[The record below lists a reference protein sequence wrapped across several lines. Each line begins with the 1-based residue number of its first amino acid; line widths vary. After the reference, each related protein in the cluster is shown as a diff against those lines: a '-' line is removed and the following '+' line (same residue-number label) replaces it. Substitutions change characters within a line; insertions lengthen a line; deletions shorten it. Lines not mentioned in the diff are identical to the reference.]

1 MPIIY
6 EYLGIIIRFYSNEHE
21 PIHVHAIY
29 DGNIIKVE
37 FLIKDGKIYRTNYN
51 VVKGNFPPAKLKL
64 LKNFISV
71 FKLKIVW
78 NWERYFIWK
87 MKVEKQVIT
96 TKKLTNEDSYN

>member
-6 EYLGIIIRFYSNEHE
+6 EYLGIVIRFYSNEHE

-37 FLIKDGKIYRTNYN
+37 FLIKDGKIYRTNYKP
-51 VVKGNFPPAKLKL
+51 VKGSFSPAKLKQ
-64 LKNFISV
+64 LKSFISI
-71 FKLKIVW
+71 FKNKIVW
-78 NWERYFIWK
+78 TWDKYFIWK
-87 MKVEKQVIT
+87 MKVEKVVIT